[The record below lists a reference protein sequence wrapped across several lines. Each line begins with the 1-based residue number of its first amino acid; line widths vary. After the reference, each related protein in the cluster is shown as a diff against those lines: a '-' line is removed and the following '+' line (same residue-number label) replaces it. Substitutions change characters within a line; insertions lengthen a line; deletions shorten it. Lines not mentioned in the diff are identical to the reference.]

1 MLSAVRLFPVLAWL
15 IAGTLFPILASGI
28 DELDTGFTNPPASA
42 RPWAYWFWLDG
53 DVSRAGLTA
62 DLEAMQRAGLGGAVL
77 FNASQGL
84 PLGPA
89 RFGSPEWRELLKH
102 SISEARRLG
111 LEIDLHNA
119 PGWSGSGGPWIT
131 PAQSMQ
137 VLVSTKTNLTGPIHF
152 HGALPEIRDTNH
164 CAVAV
169 ATVAF
174 PALVG
179 EGAPLPGFS
188 PKVTASVTTGF
199 NGTNLTD
206 HSPATW
212 VTLPRPSP
220 RKPQFVQFEFEAPFF
235 AADFKLSGRGKP
247 QGFQGMLQISD
258 DNRHFRTVREFINQ
272 RSILALEFEPV
283 SARFFRWVFTQADE
297 STPQLDFS
305 ELELTP
311 VYRIE
316 LSQTKSG
323 LGPLPASVKD
333 ADPGPEPPS
342 YSVIDPARLVDLSAS
357 TSPEGMLEWDVPPGL
372 WTVLRFAC
380 VPNGRSNHPAPAGG
394 EGLESDKLSR
404 EATAAHFARS
414 LDPVIAD
421 VGNNAG
427 SALAATHI
435 DSWEIGFQ
443 NWTPKFRAE
452 FRGRRGYD
460 PLPFLPAV
468 TGRIVGS
475 REQSE
480 RFLWDMRRTIADLL
494 ADNYAGELAN
504 LAHQHG
510 MQLSIEAYSSLG
522 SGPFDDLLYAAKAD
536 VPMSE
541 FWLDDGALDRL
552 SLKSMPSAAHTGG
565 KPIVAAEAFTSTA
578 AFAKWQEHPFS
589 LKPLGDAAFCQGI
602 NRLIF
607 HQYTHQPW
615 LERAPGLTLGPFG
628 VHYDRTETWWEQARA
643 WHQYLARCQF
653 LLQQGL
659 FVADICY
666 LTDEGAYTS
675 PPTPDQL
682 QPRPPA
688 GHDYDLATAET
699 VLTRMSVKDGR
710 LQLPDG
716 MNYGLLVLPPNRR
729 MTPKL
734 LAKIKELV
742 EAGATVLGARPI
754 RSPSLTGY
762 PQCDNEVVRLA
773 DELWGPCDGK
783 AVKEHALGKG
793 KIVWGLSLEEVLRR
807 TATPQ
812 DLQQVTQL
820 PGYALRYI
828 HRRTETADI
837 YFVANPNASM
847 PRAAGAPSTDPTVAE
862 CRFRITGKQPE
873 IWHPDTGQLEKPAI
887 WHEADGMVTLPI
899 PFEPAGSLFVIF
911 RESSRGL
918 DPILRATMNGRPV
931 TWLNVSHAPSG
942 QIDLLSDRAGLY
954 RFQCASGRTLAAEI
968 KPPPAPMPV
977 QGPWEL
983 SFPPHLGAPDR
994 VTLERLISWSNHT
1007 NPGVKYFSG
1016 TASYKKLVS
1025 VPSTFLAADRQVY
1038 LDLGKVQ
1045 VIAEVSVN
1053 GVDCGVLWKPPFVA
1067 DISKVLKAGD
1077 NLVEIKVVNLWPNR
1091 LIGDEQ
1097 LPDDCRWLPAQSDG
1111 GQGLAEWPRWL
1122 LDGKTNPSGRVTFTT
1137 WKHWA
1142 KDSPLLD
1149 SGLLGPVTLRVADH
1163 VALGPGR

>member
-1 MLSAVRLFPVLAWL
+1 LMNSVRSFLVLAWL
-15 IAGTLFPILASGI
+15 IAGTLLPIAASGI
-28 DELDTGFTNPPASA
+28 DELETGFANPPAAA

-53 DVSRAGLTA
+53 NLSRAGLTA

-84 PLGPA
+84 PLGQV

-102 SISEARRLG
+102 TISEARRLG

-131 PAQSMQ
+131 PALGMQ
-137 VLVSTKTNLTGPIHF
+137 MLVSTKTNLAGPVHF
-152 HGALPEIRDTNH
+152 HGALPEIPDTNH
-164 CAVAV
+164 CALPVAV
-169 ATVAF
+169 VAF

-188 PKVTASVTTGF
+188 PKVTASVSTGF
-199 NGTNLTD
+199 NGANLID
-206 HSPATW
+206 RNPATW
-212 VTLPRPSP
+212 VTLPRPVPNKS
-220 RKPQFVQFEFEAPFF
+220 QFIQLEFDAPFF
-235 AADFKLSGRGKP
+235 AANFKILGRGKP
-247 QGFQGMLQISD
+247 QRFQGRLEVSD
-258 DNRHFRTVREFINQ
+258 DGRHFHVVREFINQ
-272 RSILALEFEPV
+272 RSSLALEFEPV
-283 SARFFRWVFTQADE
+283 SARFFRWVFTQAEE
-297 STPQLDFS
+297 SNPQLDFA

-316 LSQTKSG
+316 LSQAKSG

-342 YSVIDPARLVDLSAS
+342 YSVIAPTSLVDLSAR
-357 TSPEGMLEWDVPPGL
+357 TSPDGTLDWDVPPGQ
-372 WTVLRFAC
+372 WTVLRFAA
-380 VPNGRSNHPAPAGG
+380 VPNGRSNHPAPPGG

-404 EATAAHFARS
+404 EATAAHFTGS
-414 LDPVIAD
+414 LVQNIAD
-421 VGNNAG
+421 AGDNAG
-427 SALAATHI
+427 SALIATHI
-435 DSWEIGFQ
+435 DSWEIGYQ

-452 FRGRRGYD
+452 FRQRRGYD
-460 PLPFLPAV
+460 PLPYLPAV

-494 ADNYAGELAN
+494 ADNYAGELAI

-541 FWLDDGALDRL
+541 FWLEDEALDRL

-565 KPIVAAEAFTSTA
+565 KPVVAAEAFTAGPT
-578 AFAKWQEHPFS
+578 FAKWQEHPFS

-615 LERAPGLTLGPFG
+615 LDRAPGLTLGSFG
-628 VHYDRTETWWEQARA
+628 IHYDRTETWWEQARA

-666 LTDEGAYTS
+666 LTDEGAYTT
-675 PPTPDQL
+675 PPTREQL

-688 GHDYDLATAET
+688 GHDYDLVTAET
-699 VLTRMSVKDGR
+699 VLTRMSVNDGR

-716 MNYGLLVLPPNRR
+716 MSYGVLVLPPNRR
-729 MTPKL
+729 VTPPL
-734 LAKIKELV
+734 LRKIKELV

-762 PQCDNEVVRLA
+762 PQCDNEVIRMA

-783 AVKEHALGKG
+783 AVKEHVLGKG
-793 KIVWGLSLEEVLRR
+793 KVVWGLSLEEVFRR
-807 TATPQ
+807 TATLP
-812 DLQQVTQL
+812 DFQQLTQL

-828 HRRTETADI
+828 HRRTESAEI
-837 YFVANPNASM
+837 YFVANPNATL
-847 PRAAGAPSTDPTVAE
+847 PKTGTPSADPTVAE
-862 CRFRITGKQPE
+862 CRFRVAGKQPE
-873 IWHPDTGQLEKPAI
+873 IWHPDTGQIEKPAI
-887 WHEADGMVTLPI
+887 GHEADGMITLPLA
-899 PFEPAGSLFVIF
+899 FEPAGSLFVVF
-911 RESSRGL
+911 RESSRGF
-918 DPILRATMNGRPV
+918 DPIVHATFNGRPA
-931 TWLNVSHAPSG
+931 TWLNVSQNSSG
-942 QIDLLSDRAGLY
+942 QIDLLGDRPGLY
-954 RFQCASGRTLAAEI
+954 RFECASGRTLAAEI
-968 KPPPAPMPV
+968 KPLPPPIPV

-994 VTLERLISWSNHT
+994 VTLDRLISWSSHT

-1016 TASYKKLVS
+1016 TASYKKLVA

-1038 LDLGKVQ
+1038 LDLGTVQ

-1053 GVDCGVLWKPPFVA
+1053 GLDCGVLWKPPFVA
-1067 DISKVLKAGD
+1067 DISKAVKAGD
-1077 NLVEIKVVNLWPNR
+1077 NLVEIKVVDLWANR

-1097 LPDDCRWLPAQSDG
+1097 LPDDCRWLPAQADG

-1122 LDGKTNPSGRVTFTT
+1122 LEGKPSPTGRVTFTT

-1142 KDSPLLD
+1142 KNSALLE
-1149 SGLLGPVTLRVADH
+1149 SGLLGPVILRVADR
-1163 VALGPGR
+1163 VALSQAP